1 MQLLAELTLIFSIA
15 AFILYISARL
25 KVPSIIGLIFS
36 GLIVG
41 PYGLGFIQSDADIQV
56 LAEIGILLLLFTI
69 GVEFSVE
76 KLSKNLRWIILGG
89 GAQFFLT
96 AGIVSLGAFWLGLPG
111 PQSIFIGCLFAV
123 SSTAI
128 VLHIYRDKGQLDTPA
143 GRSGLA
149 ILIFQDIIIIP
160 VMLAVPYLADSSDA
174 NLEAVWKL
182 LKGAVII
189 TVVLILARYLLPP
202 LLRSIVHTRNKE
214 LFFMSILVICF
225 ATAFITQLLG
235 LKLALGAFIAGLI
248 VSESEYS
255 YNALSKILP
264 LKKIFLSLFFIS
276 IGMMLQLPFFFENW
290 ILIVGLTTLVMLIKL
305 LIISGIALWF
315 RLGLANAIILGLSLC
330 QVGEFAFVLSKA
342 GNEYNLLTDNQYQV
356 FLGVSILSMA
366 LSTYLIKTAPTLA
379 HKTASLPVFSTL
391 ANYFDLSAP
400 VKTDGDLSGHL
411 VIIGYGVCG
420 KQIAYEANQQRAP
433 FHIIELD
440 EARVGHALQQGE
452 KAHAGDA
459 RDQEILLRAGVDK
472 AAVIAIAISDAAA
485 AEEIIVKARKLN
497 ANAHIIIRTLFI
509 SEIEIMEE
517 LGADEIIPAQ
527 WEASMQLSKRAMA
540 AFNRVPEKR
549 PLSV

>member
-1 MQLLAELTLIFSIA
+1 
-15 AFILYISARL
+15 
-25 KVPSIIGLIFS
+25 
-36 GLIVG
+36 
-41 PYGLGFIQSDADIQV
+41 
-56 LAEIGILLLLFTI
+56 
-69 GVEFSVE
+69 
-76 KLSKNLRWIILGG
+76 
-89 GAQFFLT
+89 
-96 AGIVSLGAFWLGLPG
+96 
-111 PQSIFIGCLFAV
+111 
-123 SSTAI
+123 
-128 VLHIYRDKGQLDTPA
+128 
-143 GRSGLA
+143 
-149 ILIFQDIIIIP
+149 
-160 VMLAVPYLADSSDA
+160 
-174 NLEAVWKL
+174 
-182 LKGAVII
+182 
-189 TVVLILARYLLPP
+189 
-202 LLRSIVHTRNKE
+202 
-214 LFFMSILVICF
+214 
-225 ATAFITQLLG
+225 
-235 LKLALGAFIAGLI
+235 
-248 VSESEYS
+248 
-255 YNALSKILP
+255 
-264 LKKIFLSLFFIS
+264 
-276 IGMMLQLPFFFENW
+276 MLQLPFFFENW

-342 GNEYNLLTDNQYQV
+342 GNEYNLLSDHQYQV

-366 LSTYLIKTAPTLA
+366 LSTYLIRTAPALA
-379 HKTASLPVFSTL
+379 RKAVSLPVFSTL
-391 ANYFDLSAP
+391 ANYLDLSAP
-400 VKTDGDLSGHL
+400 FETDDDLSGHL

-452 KAHAGDA
+452 NVHAGDA

>member
-1 MQLLAELTLIFSIA
+1 
-15 AFILYISARL
+15 
-25 KVPSIIGLIFS
+25 
-36 GLIVG
+36 
-41 PYGLGFIQSDADIQV
+41 
-56 LAEIGILLLLFTI
+56 
-69 GVEFSVE
+69 
-76 KLSKNLRWIILGG
+76 
-89 GAQFFLT
+89 
-96 AGIVSLGAFWLGLPG
+96 
-111 PQSIFIGCLFAV
+111 
-123 SSTAI
+123 
-128 VLHIYRDKGQLDTPA
+128 
-143 GRSGLA
+143 
-149 ILIFQDIIIIP
+149 
-160 VMLAVPYLADSSDA
+160 
-174 NLEAVWKL
+174 
-182 LKGAVII
+182 
-189 TVVLILARYLLPP
+189 
-202 LLRSIVHTRNKE
+202 
-214 LFFMSILVICF
+214 MSILVICF

-290 ILIVGLTTLVMLIKL
+290 ALIIGLATLVMLIKL

-391 ANYFDLSAP
+391 ANYFGLSAAFE
-400 VKTDGDLSGHL
+400 TDDNLSGHL

-420 KQIAYEANQQRAP
+420 KQIAYEANQQKAS

-509 SEIEIMEE
+509 SEIEVMEE

-527 WEASMQLSKRAMA
+527 WEASIQLSKRAMA
-540 AFNRVPEKR
+540 AFNRAPEKR
-549 PLSV
+549 PLTV

>member
-25 KVPSIIGLIFS
+25 KAPSIIGLIFS

-41 PYGLGFIQSDADIQV
+41 PYGLGLIQSDADIQV

-89 GAQFFLT
+89 GVQFFLT
-96 AGIVSLGAFWLGLPG
+96 AGIVSLGALWLGLPG
-111 PQSIFIGCLFAV
+111 AQSIFIGCLFAV

-182 LKGAVII
+182 LKGAAII

-214 LFFMSILVICF
+214 LFLMSILVICF

-290 ILIVGLTTLVMLIKL
+290 ALIIGIATLVMLIKL

-485 AEEIIVKARKLN
+485 AEEIIVKTRKLN

-540 AFNRVPEKR
+540 AFNRAPEKR
-549 PLSV
+549 PLTV